1 MFARRKRVGKNGR
14 MKTQLPDRLVIV
26 PADRLDDLAEL
37 SRLAA
42 DRLAALDP
50 ALAASLR
57 GAVAETRT
65 HSVFDI

>member
-1 MFARRKRVGKNGR
+1 MGKNGG
-14 MKTQLPDRLVIV
+14 MKTQLAERLVVV

-42 DRLAALDP
+42 DRLASLDP

-65 HSVFDI
+65 HSVFDV